1 MSIPGTK
8 FTQSVV
14 FYLPSNSE
22 QSTSQSKFSDEQ
34 IYKMVDN
41 AFNEFDTNKT
51 GELDSRELK
60 NFLEYAVKIG
70 LLEPSKKSLFI

>member
-1 MSIPGTK
+1 
-8 FTQSVV
+8 
-14 FYLPSNSE
+14 
-22 QSTSQSKFSDEQ
+22 
-34 IYKMVDN
+34 MVDE
-41 AFNEFDTNKT
+41 AFNQFDTNKT